1 MDGKK
6 CVWMEATSGVGRGVD
21 RDISLAIFILLEP
34 EQEGEKCST
43 VNHELVSRGGTG
55 CVMEV
60 GMETHTQ
67 LKETKMVS
75 IAEEAASSYV
85 SR

>member
-1 MDGKK
+1 MGKS
-6 CVWMEATSGVGRGVD
+6 VSGW
-21 RDISLAIFILLEP
+21 
-34 EQEGEKCST
+34 KCST